1 MNAIAARAI
10 EAMDFLVDAVQ
21 QIPSESWDQP
31 SNLDGWSIRDLV
43 VHTTG
48 SAAKLVALAGG
59 QTSEPTDDLQ
69 QLAARLKDALAKE
82 GSRHVAQLSHRRPDH
97 SRLGRVPIAASA
109 GRGSRRPAGVLPSG
123 GGGGTRR
130 RATSAGDVRAG
141 QAGTRGRDADRPAW
155 PTSGARL
162 RSPNARCCRL
172 IRCDA
177 APSASSRGHRRRR
190 PRSG

>member
-1 MNAIAARAI
+1 MNAIAAKAV

-69 QLAARLKDALAKE
+69 QLAAWLKDALARKDPDAALSFPIV
-82 GSRHVAQLSHRRPDH
+82 GLTIHVWDLYESQHRPVEVPDDLLAFCRQVVEAVPEAELRRPGMFGPAKPAPEDATPTV
-97 SRLGRVPIAASA
+97 RFMAYVGRAA
-109 GRGSRRPAGVLPSG
+109 
-123 GGGGTRR
+123 
-130 RATSAGDVRAG
+130 
-141 QAGTRGRDADRPAW
+141 
-155 PTSGARL
+155 
-162 RSPNARCCRL
+162 
-172 IRCDA
+172 
-177 APSASSRGHRRRR
+177 
-190 PRSG
+190 

>member
-1 MNAIAARAI
+1 MNAIAAKAV

-69 QLAARLKDALAKE
+69 QLAGRLKDALARKDPDTSLSFPIV
-82 GSRHVAQLSHRRPDH
+82 GLTIHVWDVYQSQHRPVEVPDDLLAFCRQVVEAVPEAELRRPGMFGPAKPAPEDATPTV
-97 SRLGRVPIAASA
+97 RFMAYVGRAA
-109 GRGSRRPAGVLPSG
+109 
-123 GGGGTRR
+123 
-130 RATSAGDVRAG
+130 
-141 QAGTRGRDADRPAW
+141 
-155 PTSGARL
+155 
-162 RSPNARCCRL
+162 
-172 IRCDA
+172 
-177 APSASSRGHRRRR
+177 
-190 PRSG
+190 